1 MIDILIS
8 ESCYFIK
15 LVNLSHCFIYR
26 YLQYSLNP
34 EKIKAQDTSRVL
46 TNVANYNPNGRQL
59 AWQFLK
65 LNWDFIIE
73 RLVLQTTL
81 QCMWIATFRSEYENG
96 IEYEYD
102 FQISN
107 QLNP

>member
-1 MIDILIS
+1 MQHYLGKMTNILIS
-8 ESCYFIK
+8 ESCYFITD
-15 LVNLSHCFIYR
+15 FIYR

-34 EKIKAQDTSRVL
+34 EKIKTQDTSRVL

-73 RLVLQTTL
+73 K
-81 QCMWIATFRSEYENG
+81 
-96 IEYEYD
+96 
-102 FQISN
+102 
-107 QLNP
+107 